1 MFVIWEAK
9 IIHLSKA
16 YGKTSYN
23 KRMIYVIV
31 SGVLSE
37 NINSYG
43 ELNRPG
49 QNVFFSG
56 NITFVLRHGDN

>member
-31 SGVLSE
+31 SGVLPRTLIHMV
-37 NINSYG
+37 N
-43 ELNRPG
+43 
-49 QNVFFSG
+49 
-56 NITFVLRHGDN
+56 